1 MTDSQASFHIGTVPI
16 HGDVILAPMEGFS
29 DVPYRSLCRQFGSA
43 MSYTSFVSALELTQG
58 IDRAWKELDYLPQ
71 ERPVAFQFY
80 DDDIDRL
87 IHAIQASL
95 QLKPDVIDINMGCS
109 SRRVSGRGAGAGL
122 LRQPAKVAAL
132 MDHLSSRV
140 NLPITAKIRLGW
152 DDDTRNYLEIGKII
166 EDNGGKALA
175 VHGRTRQ
182 QAYRGRADWDAI
194 AELRQVI
201 SIPLI
206 ANGDVSDP
214 EDIQQLI
221 DHTQC
226 QAVMIG
232 RGAIGNP
239 WIFQKRSRNQVS
251 WDETLTAIG
260 QHLAAMVAYYGPR
273 GTILFRKHLSR
284 YLEPFEID
292 DPWKRQLLTQ
302 DSAEQV
308 LELLHHYQ
316 PQFELTGEGL
326 GIQR

>member
-1 MTDSQASFHIGTVPI
+1 MTDSQARFSIGMVPI

-29 DVPYRSLCRQFGSA
+29 DVPYRSLCRRFGSA

-58 IDRAWKELDYLPQ
+58 IDRAWKELEFLPN

-87 IHAIQASL
+87 LEAVRASL
-95 QLKPDVIDINMGCS
+95 QLEPDIIDINMGCS

-132 MDHLSSRV
+132 MRQLSSQISQPV
-140 NLPITAKIRLGW
+140 TAKIRLGW
-152 DDDTRNYLEIGKII
+152 DDHERNFLDIGRII

-194 AELRQVI
+194 AELGQAL

-206 ANGDVSDP
+206 ANGDVTDP
-214 EDIQQLI
+214 KDIQRLM
-221 DHTQC
+221 DHTRC

-239 WIFQKRSRNQVS
+239 WIFQKQARSQVD
-251 WDETLTAIG
+251 WEETLAVMA
-260 QHLAAMVAYYGPR
+260 QHLRSMVDYYGAR
-273 GTILFRKHLSR
+273 GTVLFRKHLTR
-284 YLEPFEID
+284 YLEPFPVDHAWRRE
-292 DPWKRQLLTQ
+292 LLTQ
-302 DSAEQV
+302 DSIDLV
-308 LELLHHYQ
+308 LEQLRHYQ
-316 PQFELTGEGL
+316 PQFELSGEAL
-326 GIQR
+326 EI

>member
-1 MTDSQASFHIGTVPI
+1 MDSQAHFFIGTVPI

-29 DVPYRSLCRQFGSA
+29 DVPYRSLCRHFGSA
-43 MSYTSFVSALELTQG
+43 MSITAFVSALELTQG
-58 IDRAWKELDYLPQ
+58 IDRAWKELEFRPH

-87 IHAIQASL
+87 LEAVNSSL
-95 QLKPDVIDINMGCS
+95 QLKPDIIDINMGCS

-122 LRQPAKVAAL
+122 LRQPAKVATL
-132 MDHLSSRV
+132 MKQLSSQI

-152 DDDTRNYLEIGKII
+152 DEDDRNFLDIGRII

-194 AELRQVI
+194 AELRQAV

-206 ANGDVSDP
+206 ANGDVTAP
-214 EDIQQLI
+214 GDIQRLI

-239 WIFQKRSRNQVS
+239 WIFQKRERSQVD
-251 WDETLTAIG
+251 WNETLAVVE
-260 QHLAAMVAYYGPR
+260 QHLKAMVDYYGPR
-273 GTILFRKHLSR
+273 GTILFRKHLTR
-284 YLEPFEID
+284 YLEPFQVDESWRRD
-292 DPWKRQLLTQ
+292 LLTQ
-302 DSAEQV
+302 DSFDRV
-308 LELLHHYQ
+308 LDQLRQYS
-316 PQFELTGEGL
+316 PQRKFSGEAL
-326 GIQR
+326 EI